1 LVSSFLYVES
11 GRLCPYKYLSFKPYH
26 FSKMC
31 LILQKNVLSY
41 TSMHPITPVS
51 NVASH
56 SYLPP
61 LMEALKINN
70 NMHPKNSLPI
80 DSNGSIQDTAEK
92 RNKDVVYDSY
102 GKITIIPK
110 KILIGRA

>member
-1 LVSSFLYVES
+1 ML
-11 GRLCPYKYLSFKPYH
+11 KY
-26 FSKMC
+26 
-31 LILQKNVLSY
+31 I
-41 TSMHPITPVS
+41 SMYPITPVL

-56 SYLPP
+56 SDLRP

-70 NMHPKNSLPI
+70 NLKPKNSLPI
-80 DSNGSIQDTAEK
+80 DSNGSTQDNAEK
-92 RNKDVVYDSY
+92 RIKDVIYDSY